1 VSLRHSIFSTNIRLR
16 PNPILSDHSRTALL
30 QVLFAAIDFA
40 EKARRALKI
49 ILLVISS
56 QLKHDKAYESLDW
69 CLDRHFGRL
78 HNERS

>member
-1 VSLRHSIFSTNIRLR
+1 MFDSDQIPFSAITPEQLFFKFC
-16 PNPILSDHSRTALL
+16 
-30 QVLFAAIDFA
+30 FAAIDFA